1 MNQCYDQFF
10 PTEFLIDYLENGSE
24 QAQDRFITYVMFR
37 FLAAASDDNSAL
49 PAALHQELAYSVSAE
64 DFSKITE
71 FLAQDFYFSPSLR
84 EGTFDSYL
92 LLCALQIMADASG
105 KGNVIFSQHL
115 SDICPQIASTDFD
128 EPELDFDTLIQTE
141 ADFFAALYQ
150 VFTRHRIS
158 FDELL
163 PKFAA
168 RYWADLHFTCEDFVL
183 YDFMNEYFGL
193 KNCLTNESFQELID
207 TLVTATLNYNDSS
220 LSLLAASTVPTLL
233 NGGASQFAGTKRF
246 GSVALCDSF
255 TADEI
260 ERMLT
265 ELFRYAAAY
274 ELRNNLFD
282 FHLDEDKIIT
292 LENWKEKLHWHY
304 VQYSNV
310 YELAISSFYSACL
323 SRRLLKKD
331 FEEQLL
337 QLK

>member
-24 QAQDRFITYVMFR
+24 TAQDRFITYVMFR
-37 FLAAASDDNSAL
+37 FLSAASDSDAAL
-49 PAALHQELAYSVSAE
+49 PTALHQELCYPVSAQ
-64 DFSKITE
+64 DFAKITG

-84 EGTFDSYL
+84 EGTFDAYL
-92 LLCALQIMADASG
+92 LLCAIQITEDISG
-105 KGNVIFSQHL
+105 KGSVLFHQHL
-115 SDICPQIASTDFD
+115 TEICPQIASTDFD
-128 EPELDFDTLIQTE
+128 EPELDFDRLIQTE

-193 KNCLTNESFQELID
+193 KNCLVDASFRELID
-207 TLVTATLNYNDSS
+207 TLVTATLNYNDSNI
-220 LSLLAASTVPTLL
+220 SLLAVSMVPSLL
-233 NGGASQFAGTKRF
+233 GGSASQFAGTKRF

-260 ERMLT
+260 ESMLT

-282 FHLDEDKIIT
+282 FHLDEDKLIT

-310 YELAISSFYSACL
+310 YELAVSSFYTACL
-323 SRRLLKKD
+323 SRRLLKKE

-337 QLK
+337 RL

>member
-49 PAALHQELAYSVSAE
+49 PAALHQELAYFVSAE

-220 LSLLAASTVPTLL
+220 LSLLAASTAPVLL

>member
-37 FLAAASDDNSAL
+37 FLAAASDNNSAL
-49 PAALHQELAYSVSAE
+49 PAALHQELAYFVSAE

-92 LLCALQIMADASG
+92 LLCALQIVADASG

-128 EPELDFDTLIQTE
+128 EPELNFDTLIQTE

-220 LSLLAASTVPTLL
+220 LSLLAASTAPTLL

-310 YELAISSFYSACL
+310 YELAISSFYSACF